1 MNIFYITIVALFSNR
16 LFYLVP
22 RHCLPNL
29 FFIVDIGLVLVICG
43 LFWVF
48 ISAGSISIVKN
59 KISLM
64 ILIYLLFIAFQVALA
79 GIYYHQS
86 LIDGF
91 IGARHQAY
99 YLTFFV
105 FLLLLNDSSEITKML
120 NVLCLLSLVAILLCL
135 INYFGPDIFHHSGG
149 EIMRS
154 GIKKAQMP
162 GKTIIVFSA
171 LWAFCRL
178 QEDLKNKFALTAFIV
193 LLFGIFFNQ
202 GRASIVAVSIVI
214 LIYLILRKKIGQL
227 FITFFIMLLVIAVLY
242 QYNIKENIIIN
253 AYRSTFETV
262 FGGYEAWEGRA
273 EQITT
278 DINEIKKHP
287 WIGSGNVTLRL
298 IPGIQSGVK
307 QKKTI
312 AGIARK
318 TDLGYLHWVKAYGL
332 FGTIWL
338 GYLVYLLFST
348 GLRLIK
354 KVTGIHKTM
363 VVFCICY
370 LVYVMISF
378 VTLNHF
384 MQYYRIPFICLISAL
399 LVRIEYN
406 NEQQLSREESSFNRS
421 S

>member
-1 MNIFYITIVALFSNR
+1 MNIFYITLVALFSNQ
-16 LFYLVP
+16 LFYLIP

-29 FFIVDIGLVLVICG
+29 FFIVDIGLAIVLCC

-48 ISAGSISIVKN
+48 IRYSSLSIIKN

-64 ILIYLLFIAFQVALA
+64 ILIYLLFVVIQIALA
-79 GIYYHQS
+79 GIHYHQS
-86 LIDGF
+86 LINGF
-91 IGARHQAY
+91 IAARHQGY

-105 FLLLLNDSSEITKML
+105 FLFLFKNPFEITKTL
-120 NVLCLLSLVAILLCL
+120 NVLCILSLVAILLSL
-135 INYFGPDIFHHSGG
+135 INYFGPNILHSSSG
-149 EIMRS
+149 ELMRS
-154 GIKKAQMP
+154 GIKRVVMP

-178 QEDLKNKFALTAFIV
+178 QEDLKNKFAMMTFII
-193 LLFGIFFNQ
+193 LLCGIFFAQ
-202 GRASIVAVSIVI
+202 GRACIVAISIVI

-227 FITFFIMLLVIAVLY
+227 FIMLFIMIIVIAVLN
-242 QYNIKENIIIN
+242 QHMKENIIIN
-253 AYRSTFETV
+253 AYKSTFETV
-262 FGGYEAWEGRA
+262 FGEHEAWEGRA

-298 IPGIQSGVK
+298 IPGIQSRGEQRK
-307 QKKTI
+307 I

-332 FGTIWL
+332 FGIIW
-338 GYLVYLLFST
+338 LVYLFYLLFFT

-354 KVTGIHKTM
+354 KVTGIRKTI
-363 VVFCICY
+363 VVFSLSY
-370 LVYVMISF
+370 LAYVMISF

-406 NEQQLSREESSFNRS
+406 NKQQLSQEESSL
-421 S
+421 